1 MRKALLIGINYLGQS
16 LQLNGCIDDVLNVQL
31 LLQKIHPDIVIHLMT
46 ETQGDGSMVPT
57 FANIIKQFNW
67 LCSDNSGGDSLF
79 IHYSGHGSHQPDRSG
94 DEPDRQDELLVPL
107 DFDKAGMISDD
118 IVRSQLSSRIQAGV
132 RLFGLF
138 DSCFSGTIMDLKY
151 HYFNGKHVEIENS
164 PETAG
169 EIIMISGCTDAQQ
182 SNETVINGRPR
193 GILTTAFVQT
203 CTDLIPKTRGAAY
216 IKIEPDRSVRNK
228 IILSKAAASETRIN
242 TDLLRISFL
251 DVITQILAS
260 VEKTVGKIQV
270 PRLSSGRPLDLNTTF
285 SIM

>member
-1 MRKALLIGINYLGQS
+1 MRKALLIGINYIGQS
-16 LQLNGCIDDVLNVQL
+16 LQLNGCIDDALNVQL
-31 LLQKIHPDIVIHLMT
+31 LLQKLHPDIVIHLMT
-46 ETQGDGSMVPT
+46 ETQGDQSLVPT

-67 LCSDNSGGDSLF
+67 LCSNNSSGDSLF

-118 IVRSQLSSRIQAGV
+118 IIRSQLSSRIQAGV

-138 DSCFSGTIMDLKY
+138 DSCFSGTIMDLRY
-151 HYFNGKHVEIENS
+151 HYLDGKHVELQNS

-203 CTDLIPKTRGAAY
+203 CTDLIPRTRGAAY

-228 IILSKAAASETRIN
+228 LIMARYSERGLG
-242 TDLLRISFL
+242 TDLLKISFL
-251 DVITQILAS
+251 DIITQIDRS
-260 VEKTVGKIQV
+260 VEKTVGKIQT
-270 PRLSSGRPLDLNTTF
+270 PRLSSGRPLDLNTSF
-285 SIM
+285 SIL